1 MTSVA
6 AYLRDLA
13 VDDLFPWSAQ
23 LAAADRF
30 GVPVSVVEELALA
43 VGLLPTRYQRN
54 RQTITASQQLTLFRS
69 RVAVVGC
76 GGLGGYVIEELG
88 RLGVGTIVAIDPDR
102 FEEHNLNRQ
111 LLSTPATLGQ
121 AKVAA
126 AAERLATINP
136 AVDLVP
142 LQAAY
147 TPAAGARQPVGDLS
161 AHPVLPKALSLLLFQ
176 GLYRQGFDGHQGLPG
191 VGAAGA

>member
-43 VGLLPTRYQRN
+43 VGLLPARYQRN

-111 LLSTPATLGQ
+111 LLATPATLGQ

-142 LQAAY
+142 WQAAY
-147 TPAAGARQPVGDLS
+147 TPAAGARQLHGANVVVDALDSVPVRL
-161 AHPVLPKALSLLLFQ
+161 AL
-176 GLYRQGFDGHQGLPG
+176 
-191 VGAAGA
+191 AATCTE